1 MGKFEELYESFMNEE
16 KNYVDNIKSTPKEVQ
31 EIINN
36 AEDSDDYRELQKVVD
51 ELKNVGWEADYDL
64 NGIMITL
71 KPNKALKESKGVTVA
86 EIDKAFRDIDTDTA
100 KEVKKLMVYPGS
112 ASKAEANIEK
122 IDKLIEH
129 HGVEVIRGEDV
140 HDSYFQDAIALYS
153 NSGDTYAPTIIYD
166 IEDKEYLLT
175 TVGDYQEKKEKEGI
189 KFK

>member
-1 MGKFEELYESFMNEE
+1 MKDVKSWYPIDTNDKGFIKLAQKLADKDIIELKDFGKNDIQIKKG
-16 KNYVDNIKSTPKEVQ
+16 KNYPKNFKSL
-31 EIINN
+31 
-36 AEDSDDYRELQKVVD
+36 Y
-51 ELKNVGWEADYDL
+51 
-64 NGIMITL
+64 
-71 KPNKALKESKGVTVA
+71 ESKGVTVA

-112 ASKAEANIEK
+112 ASKAETNIEK

-153 NSGDTYAPTIIYD
+153 NSGDSYAPTIIYD